1 MSSSTL
7 SFTFVAEGVTRPE
20 GIAEAPDGSIWAS
33 DKAGAAVQLR
43 PDGSIRP
50 VGSAGG
56 EPNGINFLP
65 DGRLLIANLQGTVQ
79 VLDPGTGAV
88 DPLLT
93 EVDGVP
99 VTHANYVLA
108 DAEGFVW
115 ATESFRQSYRT
126 REWAEQMRARPDG
139 WLFVSRPDGSAEIL
153 AEGLSFANGLA
164 LSPDGA
170 HLYVAE
176 TFSGRISRAEIRPG
190 GGIGPLETVCVLADE
205 IDEIDEGT
213 TGHAAFPPGPDG
225 MAFDESGALWVGIW
239 NRNAL
244 FVVSP
249 DGGTVTPHRFEPTV
263 VDLGQPTNPVFTG
276 PDRRD
281 LLVGS
286 ILNRA
291 VARTRVK
298 VPGAPQ
304 PYRITTPAGR

>member
-1 MSSSTL
+1 MCASTL
-7 SFTFVAEGVTRPE
+7 RFTFLAQGVTRPE
-20 GIAEAPDGSIWAS
+20 GIAEAPDGSIWVS

-79 VLDPGTGAV
+79 VLDTGTGAV

-99 VTHANYVLA
+99 VNHANYVLA
-108 DAEGFVW
+108 DAAGFVW
-115 ATESFRQSYRT
+115 ATESFRQTYRT
-126 REWAEQMRARPDG
+126 REWAEQMRDAPDG
-139 WLFVSRPDGSAEIL
+139 WLFVRRPDGSAEIL

-164 LSPDGA
+164 LSPDGH

-176 TFSGRISRAEIRPG
+176 TFSGRISRAAIRPG
-190 GGIGPLETVCVLADE
+190 GGIGPLEVFCTLADE
-205 IDEIDEGT
+205 GDEGA
-213 TGHAAFPPGPDG
+213 TGQATFPPGPDG

-249 DGGTVTPHRFEPTV
+249 DGRTVTPHRFDPAI

-291 VARTRVK
+291 VARTRTDRQ
-298 VPGAPQ
+298 GAPQ

>member
-1 MSSSTL
+1 
-7 SFTFVAEGVTRPE
+7 
-20 GIAEAPDGSIWAS
+20 
-33 DKAGAAVQLR
+33 
-43 PDGSIRP
+43 
-50 VGSAGG
+50 
-56 EPNGINFLP
+56 
-65 DGRLLIANLQGTVQ
+65 
-79 VLDPGTGAV
+79 VLDTATGAV
-88 DPLLT
+88 EPFVT

-108 DAEGFVW
+108 DAAGFVW

-139 WLFVSRPDGSAEIL
+139 WLFVRRPDGSAEIL

-164 LSPDGA
+164 LSPDGR

-176 TFSGRISRAEIRPG
+176 TFSGRISRAEILPG
-190 GGIGPLETVCVLADE
+190 GGLGPLETFCVLAD
-205 IDEIDEGT
+205 DGEGAIPGQAT
-213 TGHAAFPPGPDG
+213 FPPGPDG
-225 MAFDESGALWVGIW
+225 MAFDESGALWVGVW

-249 DGGTVTPHRFEPTV
+249 DGSAVTEHRV
-263 VDLGQPTNPVFTG
+263 DAAVADLGQPTNPVFTG

-291 VARTRVK
+291 VARTRVD

-304 PYRITTPAGR
+304 PYRITTRAGS